1 MTNGAHKDPAKQQ
14 KHSKRKEGRTVEPS
28 KAQVKKGTK
37 KGGPEGG

>member
-14 KHSKRKEGRTVEPS
+14 KHSKSKEGRAAEQP

-37 KGGPEGG
+37 KGGQEGS